1 MLTCSV
7 QIQREHVLCSR
18 KLLNKLS
25 GRVLIIGS
33 QFLDGDEDI
42 DDVDKDVRDLF
53 PYILQTKPP
62 KEEARFQKWKT
73 QMETDL
79 AKARTDLF
87 VKLVTEVLSANR
99 LDCDDLSSVSPHE

>member
-1 MLTCSV
+1 V

-25 GRVLIIGS
+25 GCVLIIGS